1 MNMLWPNWGSSD
13 FAKPQYRVSTEN
25 PGNYCLTTCHVNK
38 QEVTLGR
45 LADAV
50 ADARQSITHA
60 DHSGDASTRMANRTT
75 VADAKHHSSRTR
87 SRHAVH

>member
-1 MNMLWPNWGSSD
+1 AGDADDAQLSAIRRCFTNG
-13 FAKPQYRVSTEN
+13 RVR
-25 PGNYCLTTCHVNK
+25 YNK

-75 VADAKHHSSRTR
+75 AADAEHHSGRRAEAGTLFTEER
-87 SRHAVH
+87 N